1 MGKIFLWIGAV
12 SLAIYL
18 VKTQLWTS
26 KTYGPFVEACMTGE
40 NATQERCECLGKY
53 IHKHFSDNEVR
64 AIMAQQLEGAF
75 GEKVKEVVA
84 AGSQAC
90 VNP

>member
-18 VKTQLWTS
+18 VKTELWTS
-26 KTYGPFVEACMTGE
+26 KTYGPFVEACVQGE
-40 NATQERCECLGKY
+40 NSTQERCECLGKY
-53 IHKHFSDNEVR
+53 VHKHFSDNEVHL
-64 AIMAQQLEGAF
+64 IMADKLEGAF
-75 GEKVKEVVA
+75 GEKVREVVA